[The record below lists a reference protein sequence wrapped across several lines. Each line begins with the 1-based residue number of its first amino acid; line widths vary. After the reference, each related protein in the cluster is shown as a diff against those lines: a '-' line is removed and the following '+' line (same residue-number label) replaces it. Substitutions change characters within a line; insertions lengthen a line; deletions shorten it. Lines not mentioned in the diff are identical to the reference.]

1 MACARE
7 GLQALYERRP
17 GRRRA
22 GYGRGARRPRQ
33 FALSSALHRPPHREP
48 QLAGRRSAEL
58 CRPRGGG
65 ASVLRRLSGR
75 RAVGRERNGQDLV
88 RADEVAPLVPSA
100 PGRAVAG
107 HDSERRLRGSRLLA
121 RLRERAEALGFDLCR
136 VTAAE
141 PPQQAAERLAAWLAD
156 GAHGNMTWMAETF
169 ARRADPRALMGDAKS
184 IVMLGLNYGPSADP
198 RAALEQ
204 RDAGVVSVYARH
216 RDYHDVL
223 KGKLKELAAFLIGAA
238 RTENADVK
246 VFVDTAPLLEKPL
259 AARAGLGWQGK
270 HTNLVS
276 REFGSWLFLGAI
288 LTNLELPPDTPES
301 DHCGQCRACLDACPT
316 GAFPAPYR
324 LDARRCISYLTIE
337 HQGPIPREFRAAIG
351 NRIYGCD
358 DCLAVCPWN
367 KFASVGREAKLAA
380 RADLDAPPLA
390 ELACLDD
397 ASFRSLFAGGPI
409 KRIDRA
415 RFVRNVM
422 IAIGNSNDPAL
433 AKVAADRLDDDDSLV
448 RGAAVWALARLSS
461 REEFSSFASERLRR
475 ETDVAIIEE
484 WRDALAASI

>member
-1 MACARE
+1 
-7 GLQALYERRP
+7 
-17 GRRRA
+17 
-22 GYGRGARRPRQ
+22 
-33 FALSSALHRPPHREP
+33 
-48 QLAGRRSAEL
+48 
-58 CRPRGGG
+58 
-65 ASVLRRLSGR
+65 
-75 RAVGRERNGQDLV
+75 
-88 RADEVAPLVPSA
+88 
-100 PGRAVAG
+100 
-107 HDSERRLRGSRLLA
+107 
-121 RLRERAEALGFDLCR
+121 
-136 VTAAE
+136 
-141 PPQQAAERLAAWLAD
+141 
-156 GAHGNMTWMAETF
+156 MTWMAETF
-169 ARRADPRALMGDAKS
+169 ERRTDPRKLMVDAKS
-184 IVMLGLNYGPSADP
+184 IVMLGLNYGPEADP
-198 RAALEQ
+198 LAAPSRPE
-204 RDAGVVSVYARH
+204 AGAISVYARH

-223 KGKLKELAAFLIGAA
+223 KGKLKELAAFLVAAA
-238 RTENADVK
+238 RPGKVDVK

-259 AARAGLGWQGK
+259 AERAGLGWQGK

-276 REFGSWLFLGAI
+276 RDFGSWLFLGAI
-288 LTNLELPPDTPES
+288 LTNLELPPDQPES
-301 DHCGQCRACLDACPT
+301 DHCGQCRACLDVCPT

-380 RADLDAPPLA
+380 RADLNAPPLA

-409 KRIDRA
+409 KRIGRA

-433 AKVAADRLDDDDSLV
+433 AKVAADRLDDDNPLV